1 MGVESLVRCSSNVEP
16 TRWIIMLKT
25 APAPPA
31 PSPTPDS
38 APRLSGFSVVTALRS
53 AGGRLVVLPARIA

>member
-1 MGVESLVRCSSNVEP
+1 
-16 TRWIIMLKT
+16 MLKT

-38 APRLSGFSVVTALRS
+38 APRLSGFSAVTALRS
-53 AGGRLVVLPARIA
+53 TGGRLVILPTRIA